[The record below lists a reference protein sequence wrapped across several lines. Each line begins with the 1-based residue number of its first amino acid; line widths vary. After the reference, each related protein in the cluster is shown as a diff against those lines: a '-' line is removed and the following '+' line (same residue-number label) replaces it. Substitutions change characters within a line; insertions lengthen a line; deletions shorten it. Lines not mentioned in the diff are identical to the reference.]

1 MITKEKFE
9 SYRRVQYSG
18 MYNMIMQAREAMVAA
33 GLNKEDYWDIIK
45 NYNKYYEKFMND

>member
-9 SYRRVQYSG
+9 SYRRVQYSVI
-18 MYNMIMQAREAMVAA
+18 YNMVMQARESMVAA

-45 NYNKYYEKFMND
+45 NYNKYYEKFMKD

>member
-9 SYRRVQYSG
+9 SYCRVQCSG
-18 MYNMIMQAREAMVAA
+18 MYNMVMQAREAMVAA
-33 GLNKEDYWDIIK
+33 GLNNEDYWDIIK

>member
-18 MYNMIMQAREAMVAA
+18 MYNMVMQARDAMAAA
-33 GLNKEDYWDIIK
+33 GLTKDEYWDIIK
-45 NYNKYYEKFMND
+45 NYNEYYKKFIEE

>member
-18 MYNMIMQAREAMVAA
+18 MYNMVMQARKAIVAT
-33 GLNKEDYWDIIK
+33 GLSNEDYWDIIQ
-45 NYNKYYEKFMND
+45 NYNEYYEKFMKD